1 MADWVEGRLARV
13 IWASERNG
21 YAVVGL
27 DVGGEELTAVGE
39 LGLLAEQDEGAFV
52 ALEGQYETH
61 PVHGRQFRATGF
73 LQGTPRTLEG
83 LRLYLASSGLPGIG
97 PKLAERIVER
107 FGMQTLQVLAND
119 PVRLQEVDGIGNKR
133 ASSIQERWVADEEG
147 RAVAVTLRGLGLSNR
162 LVQRVTKRY
171 RDRTAAVVQ
180 REPYRLAEEI
190 AGIGFRTADQLA
202 RYQGLPPD
210 SPARV
215 RAAVVH
221 VLDQGTNDGHCFLTR
236 AQARKAVS
244 DLGVPTD
251 GLDAA
256 IDDAVASGAVVVED
270 ERDPSRP
277 MQGGPSDGDRV
288 WRGVLYDAEE
298 LVARELSARAVSQQP
313 LVFDVEDRIA
323 AAEDAEGMALDES
336 QREAVRTALR
346 GGVVV
351 VTGGP
356 GTGKTTLVKVLLRAV
371 GADDWLLASPTG
383 RAAKRLQEATGRPA
397 STIHRLLEFNPGEGG
412 FQRGVSN
419 PLEGSGIVI
428 DEASMVD
435 LPLMRAVC
443 EALPYGEDADIALV
457 LVGDADQLPSV
468 GPGQVLADILSA
480 GVVPKVHLDTVHR
493 QAQDSGII
501 QAAHAI
507 RSGRVPA
514 RRSAGNDAFFL
525 DREHPDAVR
534 ETLLKVVRDRLP
546 ANGFEARDIQVL
558 TPVRRGPLGT
568 GELNVL
574 LQRSLNPD
582 GEVLR
587 EGERELR
594 EGDRVIC
601 TKNNYDLEVFNGDV
615 GIVRRKVK
623 AGLEIAFEDGV
634 ADRSVTIPLDDLN
647 SIELAYAVT
656 VHKSQGSEY
665 PAVVLVLH
673 HSHGL
678 MLRRNLFYT
687 AVTRA
692 KRFLCVLGTER
703 AWQRAVRE
711 QRADVRNTGL
721 ADRLRAT

>member
-39 LGLLAEQDEGAFV
+39 LGLLAEQEEGAFV
-52 ALEGQYETH
+52 ALEGKYETH
-61 PVHGRQFRATGF
+61 PVHGKQFRATGF

-83 LRLYLASSGLPGIG
+83 LRLYLASSGVPGIG
-97 PKLAERIVER
+97 PKLAERIVDA
-107 FGMQTLQVLAND
+107 FGMQTLNVLAND
-119 PVRLQEVDGIGNKR
+119 ALKLQQVDGIGRKR
-133 ASSIQERWVADEEG
+133 AKSIQERWVADEEG

-162 LVQRVTKRY
+162 LVQRVAKRY

-202 RYQGLPPD
+202 RHQGLPAD

-236 AQARKAVS
+236 AETRRSVA

-251 GLDAA
+251 AMDAA
-256 IDDAVASGAVVVED
+256 VEEAVASGAVVVED
-270 ERDPSRP
+270 ASRP
-277 MQGGPSDGDRV
+277 GEPIQTGPSEGDRL
-288 WRGVLYDAEE
+288 WRGGLYDAEG
-298 LVARELSARAVSQQP
+298 LVARELASRAVSQQP
-313 LVFDVEDRIA
+313 MHFDVEAKIR
-323 AAEDAEGMALDES
+323 AAEDAEGMALDDS
-336 QREAVRTALR
+336 QREAVRTALK

-356 GTGKTTLVKVLLRAV
+356 GTGKTTLLKVLLRAV

-419 PLEGSGIVI
+419 PLEGSGLVV

-435 LPLMRAVC
+435 LPLMRALC
-443 EALPYGEDADIALV
+443 EALPYGEDEDVALV

-468 GPGQVLADILSA
+468 GPGQVLADILGS

-493 QAQDSGII
+493 QARDSGIV

-507 RSGRVPA
+507 RHGRIPTPRSPA
-514 RRSAGNDAFFL
+514 NDAFLL
-525 DREHPDAVR
+525 DREHPEAVR
-534 ETLLKVVRDRLP
+534 DTLLKVVRDRLP
-546 ANGFEARDIQVL
+546 ANGFSTSDVQVL

-568 GELNVL
+568 GELNAL

-601 TKNNYDLEVFNGDV
+601 TRNNYDLEIFNGDV
-615 GIVRRKVK
+615 GIVLRKVK
-623 AGLEIAFEDGV
+623 TGLDIAFEDGA
-634 ADRSVTIPLDDLN
+634 ADRKVTVPWDDLN

-665 PAVVLVLH
+665 PAVVLILH

-692 KRFLCVLGTER
+692 KRFLCVIGTER
-703 AWQRAVRE
+703 AWARAVRE
-711 QRADVRNTGL
+711 QRGDVRNTGL
-721 ADRLRAT
+721 ADRLRRV